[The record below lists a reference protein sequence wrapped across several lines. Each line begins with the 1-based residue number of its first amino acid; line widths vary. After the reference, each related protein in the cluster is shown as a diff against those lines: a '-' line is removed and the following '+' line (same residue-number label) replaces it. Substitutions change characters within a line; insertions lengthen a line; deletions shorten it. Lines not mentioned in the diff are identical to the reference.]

1 MLLLICGR
9 KFEIG
14 NCGGECGNTR
24 TGWES
29 GQPLDTP
36 ILLSYPAPLYWDLCI
51 DHLFP
56 TSREHRNVVNLCT
69 TPRTP
74 HNKTPEQNNGFWTI
88 DCIPSFA
95 FPYSSTFRISNT
107 PHFIHVPPKKSS
119 YLTSVAKNRL
129 PRPASL
135 QHTSPSG

>member
-1 MLLLICGR
+1 MLLLICRR

-36 ILLSYPAPLYWDLCI
+36 ILVSYPAPLYWDLCI

-56 TSREHRNVVNLCT
+56 TSREHRNIVNLCT
-69 TPRTP
+69 TPRQPWTP
-74 HNKTPEQNNGFWTI
+74 GQNNGFWTI

-95 FPYSSTFRISNT
+95 FPYSSTFRISNA
-107 PHFIHVPPKKSS
+107 PQFIHVRPKKIIISDL
-119 YLTSVAKNRL
+119 YCKKNPL